1 MPFKRRFMARR
12 RTFRKKGG
20 FRLRSAF
27 KRLSRNFK
35 SFKGASI
42 QWLTTRS
49 VLGTSNTLINSVH
62 TATNS
67 TSAFAVVPISEVIA
81 GNAQYSGRI
90 GSKAQLLRLSCQGH
104 TYPTVATGTSAPN
117 AIGRIV
123 FYMVRDLAAQ
133 TGYTAT
139 AADLSKA
146 MLDVSV
152 IPDYPAMTLAPW
164 DPARVPSNIRIL
176 RDIAI
181 RPQNVIAAYT
191 ANTYG
196 KTVPWRFS
204 VSLKR
209 FMFGDKLTTWGP
221 SYTGAG
227 VLTPM
232 ANHIYAMFLQSA
244 VPAAAGSMTS
254 SWTVKLSFIP

>member
-1 MPFKRRFMARR
+1 MARR

-123 FYMVRDLAAQ
+123 FYMVRDLAGQ

-139 AADLSKA
+139 AADLSNA
-146 MLDVSV
+146 MLDVGTA
-152 IPDYPAMTLAPW
+152 PTDYPNMTLAQW
-164 DPARVPSNIRIL
+164 DPARVPGNIRIL

-221 SYTGAG
+221 SPSGGFA
-227 VLTPM
+227 VTPM
-232 ANHIYAMFLQSA
+232 ANHIFAMFMQSA
-244 VPAAAGSMTS
+244 AAAAAGSMTS